1 MGEKMS
7 RRPRLSGLVIEGGAG
22 GAALGPGD
30 AIVTSL
36 AGVGV
41 PATPRRGLCVMKAL
55 SVPGCRGEPISEF
68 AEGDQIILLRLP
80 RKPLLRG
87 ETGVL
92 EPAASSSDLRG
103 ENI

>member
-1 MGEKMS
+1 MRTERHGRRNRRDEQRRHRGGET
-7 RRPRLSGLVIEGGAG
+7 
-22 GAALGPGD
+22 D
-30 AIVTSL
+30 
-36 AGVGV
+36 
-41 PATPRRGLCVMKAL
+41 ATPRRGLCVMKAL

>member
-1 MGEKMS
+1 
-7 RRPRLSGLVIEGGAG
+7 
-22 GAALGPGD
+22 
-30 AIVTSL
+30 
-36 AGVGV
+36 
-41 PATPRRGLCVMKAL
+41 MKAL